1 MAEIG
6 VKVVMELLTDS
17 TSARSIIF
25 KRGPGRMKHLDIKRL
40 WLQDELRAKRLEIGR
55 VPTDLNVSDLFTKP
69 MTPARLKVL
78 LELIG
83 LSAQSNP

>member
-17 TSARSIIF
+17 T
-25 KRGPGRMKHLDIKRL
+25 KHLDIKRL
-40 WLQDELRAKRLEIGR
+40 WLQDELRSKRLKVGR
-55 VPTDLNVSDLFTKP
+55 VPTDQNIPDLFTKP